1 MNRLNGISV
10 ITPTIRESCINRII
24 DNYIN
29 QEFDIKE
36 LIIIINSDN
45 IDIKKYD
52 KYTKKYPEISVYK
65 LQQTASLGECLNFAV
80 SKAKYDIIAKFDDD
94 DYYSPCYLIEAYKVF
109 ELKNCDIVGK
119 CRIHCYL
126 EELEQLRIYSWG
138 SMNSFVNWVAG
149 ATICFKKSIFE
160 KIQFRNIS
168 CSEDKY
174 FIEDCLKL
182 NLKIYSTS
190 SNNFIA
196 FRGRDLINH
205 TWKITANDL
214 IKNTNKVK
222 AGISYEE
229 AHSYVNKCF

>member
-1 MNRLNGISV
+1 MSQLNGVSI
-10 ITPTIRESCINRII
+10 ITPTIRRCCIDRII

-36 LIIIINSDN
+36 LIIIINSDDIN
-45 IDIKKYD
+45 IKEYEKYIKKY
-52 KYTKKYPEISVYK
+52 PGISVYK
-65 LQQTASLGECLNFAV
+65 LQQTTSLGECLNFAV

-94 DYYSPCYLIEAYKVF
+94 DYYSPYYLSEAYMIFK
-109 ELKNCDIVGK
+109 LKNCDIVGK
-119 CRIHCYL
+119 CRIYCYL
-126 EELEQLRIYSWG
+126 EELKQLRLYSWG
-138 SMNSFVNWVAG
+138 SINSFSNWIAG
-149 ATICFKKSIFE
+149 ATICFKKSIFK
-160 KIQFRNIS
+160 KIQFKNIS
-168 CSEDKY
+168 CSEDKC

-196 FRGRDLINH
+196 FRGKDLIKH

-222 AGISYEE
+222 ASISYEE
-229 AHSYVNKCF
+229 AHSYVNKSI